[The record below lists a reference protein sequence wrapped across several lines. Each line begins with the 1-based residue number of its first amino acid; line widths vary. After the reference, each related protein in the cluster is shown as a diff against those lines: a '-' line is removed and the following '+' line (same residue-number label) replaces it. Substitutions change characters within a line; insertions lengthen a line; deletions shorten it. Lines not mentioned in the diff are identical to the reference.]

1 MFFRKELYEVE
12 FKKNEMGERE
22 TRLVAEI
29 MKSRRELDS
38 KSGETAAE
46 SQHLCQPGARKGTVS
61 FHMGPSVPIMPV
73 LVTQEAYIVLLL
85 RTGE

>member
-38 KSGETAAE
+38 KSAFAF
-46 SQHLCQPGARKGTVS
+46 P
-61 FHMGPSVPIMPV
+61 
-73 LVTQEAYIVLLL
+73 LL
-85 RTGE
+85 